1 MYHIIDILIFMYII
15 WHIMKKKIEKLS
27 DDAVRQLADI
37 GQLIMQH
44 RKSFKIT
51 ANAAAKTAGISRV
64 TLGRIEKGEPT
75 VSMGAYLNVISA
87 LDLNLH
93 LSANNDEENTANT
106 GSVGKLP
113 VRLSLSDYPQLKELA
128 WHVQGVD
135 ELSLVEAHSIYERN
149 KRFLDSE
156 SLSDSERALIEL
168 LAIAFEGTLS

>member
-1 MYHIIDILIFMYII
+1 
-15 WHIMKKKIEKLS
+15 MKKNIEKIS
-27 DDAVRQLADI
+27 DDAVSQLADI
-37 GQLIMQH
+37 GQLIRQH

-51 ANAAAKTAGISRV
+51 ANAAAETAGISRV
-64 TLGRIEKGEPT
+64 TLHRIEKGEPT

-87 LDLNLH
+87 LDLSLH
-93 LSANNDEENTANT
+93 LSAKTDIENTANAD
-106 GSVGKLP
+106 SVGKLP

-156 SLSDSERALIEL
+156 NLSDSEQALIEL
-168 LAIAFEGTLS
+168 LGVAFEGAVS

>member
-1 MYHIIDILIFMYII
+1 
-15 WHIMKKKIEKLS
+15 MKKKIEKIS
-27 DDAVRQLADI
+27 DDAISQLAEI
-37 GQLIMQH
+37 GRLIRQH

-51 ANAAAKTAGISRV
+51 ANAAAETAGISRV
-64 TLGRIEKGEPT
+64 TLHRIEKGEPT

-93 LSANNDEENTANT
+93 LSAKGDTEYEANGND
-106 GSVGKLP
+106 VGKLP
-113 VRLSLSDYPQLKELA
+113 VRISLSDYPQLKELA

-156 SLSDSERALIEL
+156 SLSDSEQALIEL
-168 LAIAFEGTLS
+168 LGVAFEGAAS

>member
-1 MYHIIDILIFMYII
+1 
-15 WHIMKKKIEKLS
+15 MKKKIEKIS
-27 DDAVRQLADI
+27 DDAVSQLADI

-51 ANAAAKTAGISRV
+51 ANAAAETAGISRV
-64 TLGRIEKGEPT
+64 TLHRIEKGEPT

-93 LSANNDEENTANT
+93 LSAKTDIGNTANA

-128 WHVQGVD
+128 WHVQGVN

-149 KRFLDSE
+149 KRFLDTE
-156 SLSDSERALIEL
+156 NLSDSEQELIEL
-168 LAIAFEGTLS
+168 LGVAFEGAVS

>member
-1 MYHIIDILIFMYII
+1 
-15 WHIMKKKIEKLS
+15 MKKKIEKIS
-27 DDAVRQLADI
+27 DDAVSQLADI

-51 ANAAAKTAGISRV
+51 ANAAAETAGIYRV
-64 TLGRIEKGEPT
+64 TLHRIEKGEPT

-93 LSANNDEENTANT
+93 LSAKTDIGNTANA

-128 WHVQGVD
+128 WHVQGVN

-149 KRFLDSE
+149 KRFLDTE
-156 SLSDSERALIEL
+156 NLSDSEQELIEL
-168 LAIAFEGTLS
+168 LGVAFEGAAS

>member
-1 MYHIIDILIFMYII
+1 
-15 WHIMKKKIEKLS
+15 MKKKIEKIS
-27 DDAVRQLADI
+27 DDAVSQLADI

-51 ANAAAKTAGISRV
+51 ANAAAETAGISRV
-64 TLGRIEKGEPT
+64 TLHRIEKGEPT

-93 LSANNDEENTANT
+93 LSAKTDIGNTANA
-106 GSVGKLP
+106 GSIGKLP

-128 WHVQGVD
+128 WHVQGVN

-149 KRFLDSE
+149 KRFLDTE
-156 SLSDSERALIEL
+156 NLSDSEQELIEL
-168 LAIAFEGTLS
+168 LGVAFAGAAS

>member
-1 MYHIIDILIFMYII
+1 
-15 WHIMKKKIEKLS
+15 MKKKIEKIS
-27 DDAVRQLADI
+27 DDAVSQLADI

-51 ANAAAKTAGISRV
+51 ANAAAETAGISRV
-64 TLGRIEKGEPT
+64 TLHRIEKGEPT

-93 LSANNDEENTANT
+93 LSAKTDIGNTANA

-128 WHVQGVD
+128 WHVQGVN
-135 ELSLVEAHSIYERN
+135 ELSLVEAHSIYESN
-149 KRFLDSE
+149 KRFLDTE
-156 SLSDSERALIEL
+156 NLSDSEQELIEL
-168 LAIAFEGTLS
+168 LGVAFEGAAS

>member
-1 MYHIIDILIFMYII
+1 
-15 WHIMKKKIEKLS
+15 MKKKIEKIS
-27 DDAVRQLADI
+27 DDAVSQLADI
-37 GQLIMQH
+37 GQLIRQH

-51 ANAAAKTAGISRV
+51 ANATGETAGISRV
-64 TLGRIEKGEPT
+64 TLHRIEKGEPT

-93 LSANNDEENTANT
+93 LSAKTDIGNTANV

-128 WHVQGVD
+128 WHVQGVN

-149 KRFLDSE
+149 KRFLDTE
-156 SLSDSERALIEL
+156 NLSDSEQELIEL
-168 LAIAFEGTLS
+168 LGVAFEGAAS